1 MLDDWRITEVKP
13 SRTRSHGPTRQQS
26 ITLQALGP
34 WASLTEAQVHILST
48 KDVHGIP
55 CGASHPENHRGCYKQ
70 QIRTGP
76 RKNEVTMK
84 CDKQQ
89 MNWMLRT
96 QNEWPNFGV
105 PANFVNTD
113 TTLVVDFQRNLLDL
127 LIRCNSFHHSSMTI
141 IESFNGLHFFWW
153 ICSPFFSPVLLL
165 HTHHAVIRYSIPF
178 LKMGDHPHMKNDQPP
193 KYTWNIP

>member
-113 TTLVVDFQRNLLDL
+113 PTSV
-127 LIRCNSFHHSSMTI
+127 SYHHSSMTI

-153 ICSPFFSPVLLL
+153 ICSPFFPPFYYCILITPSSGIVSPFWKWATIPIWKMTNPQN
-165 HTHHAVIRYSIPF
+165 THEISLR
-178 LKMGDHPHMKNDQPP
+178 
-193 KYTWNIP
+193 